1 MAEPLE
7 VRFRR
12 LLTLVPYVV
21 KRPGIQVKELC
32 NEFAI
37 TRSQLAADL
46 NLLFVCG
53 LPGYGPG
60 DLIEAFIDGNRVSIR
75 LADYFSRPLRLT
87 PAEGLLLYAGAQA
100 LAAAGVGDEALT
112 RAVGRLETAL
122 GPDVLSRVSVE
133 LEGAGELT
141 TIREALLSHRRL
153 HLVYYSHSRDA
164 TTERDV
170 DPWALF
176 LSSGRWY
183 LVGWCHRVDNE
194 RIFRLDRIRSARL
207 LEVPAEVPD
216 GVDLAKYE
224 SLYVQH
230 DKDTEVVLDLSPRVA
245 GWMAESYPL
254 VSEDPLEEGWVR
266 VRLASGGTAW
276 LEKLLLRLGRE
287 ARVVSPPELIE
298 RTKELA
304 CRLAER
310 YRATPERR
318 VGTNPDHQAM
328 TNPS

>member
-21 KRPGIQVKELC
+21 RRPGISVKEVC
-32 NEFAI
+32 QQFAI
-37 TRSQLAADL
+37 SRGQLVADL

-112 RAVGRLETAL
+112 RAVGRLEKAL

-183 LVGWCHRVDNE
+183 LVG
-194 RIFRLDRIRSARL
+194 
-207 LEVPAEVPD
+207 
-216 GVDLAKYE
+216 
-224 SLYVQH
+224 
-230 DKDTEVVLDLSPRVA
+230 
-245 GWMAESYPL
+245 
-254 VSEDPLEEGWVR
+254 
-266 VRLASGGTAW
+266 
-276 LEKLLLRLGRE
+276 
-287 ARVVSPPELIE
+287 
-298 RTKELA
+298 
-304 CRLAER
+304 
-310 YRATPERR
+310 
-318 VGTNPDHQAM
+318 
-328 TNPS
+328 